1 MSSGII
7 SIDSQNG
14 GGAGGKI
21 MNMSKGSVALGL
33 LVVGIIFLV
42 IGLYLVSSEN
52 TSSGYPVLITGVL
65 AGSLGGYLMYSVAGG
80 KNKREKSRDSE
91 KESEREGANEYM

>member
-7 SIDSQNG
+7 SVDSQNG
-14 GGAGGKI
+14 GGAGDKI

-65 AGSLGGYLMYSVAGG
+65 AGGLGGYLMYSTMG
-80 KNKREKSRDSE
+80 KNKNKKSHDSE
-91 KESEREGANEYM
+91 DES